1 MSHDQ
6 PAASFDFKAARLCA
20 EGVLAGEPG
29 ARYMGVDRELAEY
42 VLALLAW
49 RETRIE
55 SHPTDTEFYGR

>member
-1 MSHDQ
+1 VSES
-6 PAASFDFKAARLCA
+6 AASFDFKEARRCA

-49 RETRIE
+49 RDARIE
-55 SHPTDTEFYGR
+55 RHPTDTEFYGR